1 MPKTVFLNIY
11 RDLRERIEDGTY
23 GYQEF
28 LPSENELTQEFSC
41 SRSSIRR
48 ALGML
53 AQDGYVQAQ
62 QGKGVRVIRNPAIA
76 KREGYIGLETFN
88 ELAGRCG
95 FSPRTEPIICEE
107 VVADEE
113 LAQLTGF
120 EEDSRLAH
128 ILRARYADGVAI
140 STDDSYYL
148 AEAVPGLTPEVVAH
162 SVYAYLEGTLG
173 IRIAT
178 SRRVITIESASD
190 TDRRILDLDGLNAV
204 GVMRSHAFDAD
215 GIMIEYTESHQK
227 PGFFAFSETALRPT
241 H

>member
-107 VVADEE
+107 VIADEE

-120 EEDSRLAH
+120 EEGSRLAH
-128 ILRARYADGVAI
+128 ILRARHADGVAI

-148 AEAVPGLTPEVVAH
+148 ADAVPGLTPE
-162 SVYAYLEGTLG
+162 
-173 IRIAT
+173 
-178 SRRVITIESASD
+178 AS
-190 TDRRILDLDGLNAV
+190 TA
-204 GVMRSHAFDAD
+204 S
-215 GIMIEYTESHQK
+215 
-227 PGFFAFSETALRPT
+227 FAAAS
-241 H
+241 